1 MEGKYLLSD
10 PLYNKGTGFTEEERV
25 KYKLQG
31 LLPPVIQTIEE
42 QANQIY
48 DQIQQK
54 ADNMEKH
61 LFLMQIYDTNRTLF
75 YYVVSKHISEFL
87 PIIYTPTI
95 GDAVMQYNQTY
106 TTPKDAVFLS
116 INRPEDIHQA
126 LLNAVSEPNDID
138 IIIVTDGEGILG
150 IGDWGVN
157 GVNISVGKLA
167 VYTAA
172 SGIDPSHILP
182 VVLDVGTNNDT
193 LLNDPHYLGNRHKRI
208 EGEQYDAFIEL
219 FVHEVQEVFPKALLH
234 WEDFGRS
241 NAARILEKYND
252 RICTFNDDIQGTG
265 IMMVAAALATIK
277 VSHIPLQDQRILIF
291 GAGTAGIGIAEQLV
305 EEIVR
310 STDLSEAEAIK
321 QFYMVDRHGL
331 VIDIMEGLTTGQVK
345 FAQSSEKF
353 DGKTVSNLYHIVKEV
368 KPTMLIGASGVSG
381 AFTEEVVKEM
391 AKHTERPAIFP
402 ISNPTRLAE
411 AKANDLIRWTDG
423 KALVVT
429 GSPSA
434 PVEYN
439 GVFYKIGQAN
449 NALLYPG
456 LGFGIAIAKATRVT
470 ANMLSAA
477 AHAVADVIDVSKP
490 GAPMLP
496 SVRRLNET
504 SKLVAKAV
512 VKETLRE
519 GHHQVEI
526 DDIDEA
532 INQAI
537 WTPEYKAL

>member
-10 PLYNKGTGFTEEERV
+10 PLYNKGTGFTREERV

-42 QANQIY
+42 QAEQIY
-48 DQIQQK
+48 HQIQQK

-61 LFLMQIYDTNRTLF
+61 LFLMQLYDTNRTLF
-75 YYVVSKHISEFL
+75 YYVMSKHISDLL

-95 GDAVMQYNQTY
+95 GDAVMQYHETY

-116 INRPEDIHQA
+116 INQSSDMHQA
-126 LLNAVSEPNDID
+126 LLNAVSEPNNID
-138 IIIVTDGEGILG
+138 IIIVTDGEGVLG

-182 VVLDVGTNNDT
+182 VVLDVGTNNDA
-193 LLNDPHYLGNRHKRI
+193 LLKDPYYLGNRHKRI
-208 EGEQYDAFIEL
+208 EGEPYDAFIDQ
-219 FVHEVQEVFPKALLH
+219 FVHEIQEVFPKALLH

-321 QFYMVDRHGL
+321 QFYLVDRHGVVL
-331 VIDIMEGLTTGQVK
+331 DNMKGLTAGQIK
-345 FAQSSEKF
+345 FAQSYVNFERKNVR
-353 DGKTVSNLYHIVKEV
+353 DLYRIVKEV

-411 AKANDLIRWTDG
+411 AKANDLIKWTNG

-439 GVFYKIGQAN
+439 GVSYKIGQAN

-477 AHAVADVIDVSKP
+477 AHAVADVIDVSNP

-496 SVRRLNET
+496 SVARLNET

-512 VKETLRE
+512 VKECLRE
-519 GHHQVEI
+519 GNHQVEI
-526 DDIDEA
+526 DDIDLA

-537 WTPEYKAL
+537 WTPEYTS